1 MPRPSPGAGGCDF
14 ESVRT
19 ALNPRTALWSA
30 AVLPGVIALMEAP
43 TGLADPDHPPFTSV
57 FIGLP
62 AGQIGELLIQR
73 RGVILRLHLAAPGI
87 EAASVVLPLD
97 ALFEVRVQAALRLWR
112 ALMGRRSGPD
122 PATLSPD
129 RVSRLIL
136 ALRTL
141 DGLEAGATQ
150 REIAAV
156 LFDQEVSAR
165 DWLSHDLHFRMKRL
179 VSFARGLAEGGYRRL
194 LLHPFRGR

>member
-1 MPRPSPGAGGCDF
+1 M
-14 ESVRT
+14 
-19 ALNPRTALWSA
+19 WSA

-62 AGQIGELLIQR
+62 AGQVGELLLER
-73 RGVILRLHLAAPGI
+73 PGVVLRLHLVTSEI
-87 EAASVVLPLD
+87 EALSVVLPLD

-129 RVSRLIL
+129 RVTRLIL

-141 DGLEAGATQ
+141 DGLDAGATQ
-150 REIAAV
+150 HEIAFV
-156 LFDQEVSAR
+156 LFGQKVSSR

-179 VSFARGLAEGGYRRL
+179 VRFARVLTEGGYRRL

>member
-1 MPRPSPGAGGCDF
+1 M
-14 ESVRT
+14 
-19 ALNPRTALWSA
+19 
-30 AVLPGVIALMEAP
+30 LPGVIALMEAP
-43 TGLADPDHPPFTSV
+43 TGLADPDHPPLTSV

-62 AGQIGELLIQR
+62 AGQVGELLIQR
-73 RGVILRLHLAAPGI
+73 RGVALRVHLAAPGI

-112 ALMGRRSGPD
+112 AVMGRRSGPD
-122 PATLSPD
+122 LATLSPD

-141 DGLEAGATQ
+141 DGLDSGVSQ
-150 REIAAV
+150 REIAGV
-156 LFDQEVSAR
+156 LFDHKVSAT

-179 VSFARGLAEGGYRRL
+179 VRFARGLSDGGYRRL

>member
-1 MPRPSPGAGGCDF
+1 M
-14 ESVRT
+14 
-19 ALNPRTALWSA
+19 
-30 AVLPGVIALMEAP
+30 LPGVIALMEAP
-43 TGLADPDHPPFTSV
+43 TCLADPDHPSFTSV

-62 AGQIGELLIQR
+62 AGQVGELLLER
-73 RGVILRLHLAAPGI
+73 SGVVLRLHLVTSEI
-87 EAASVVLPLD
+87 EALSVVLPLD

-112 ALMGRRSGPD
+112 VLMGRRSGPD

-141 DGLEAGATQ
+141 DGLEDGVSQRGVAG
-150 REIAAV
+150 V
-156 LFDQEVSAR
+156 LFGQKVSAR

-179 VSFARGLAEGGYRRL
+179 VHFARGLTEGGYRRL
-194 LLHPFRGR
+194 LLYPFRGR